1 MNNTTISLAVVEDV
15 ADSERNGGF
24 SASIT
29 SLGGAVRPVTYVS
42 PYVSNSEGAFI
53 AIPEEGTT
61 ILVCKPDENSSWYFL
76 GATFI
81 PEPGQ
86 AEGGA
91 IPDGKYVEPVERV
104 LPDLYRSRG
113 VPMQMAMKSP
123 TGAGIMMSEEY
134 TPGALGE
141 PGYFNNEAEITAS
154 INKKIKL
161 IESPGID
168 SIILD
173 SGNNSTITLSN
184 DPKAESLAH
193 GSVQIETLGPQKYL
207 NTGSQTDLVVGEGG
221 RELQLLNK
229 GNGVAW
235 GDGAIC
241 GNVNIQSYK
250 KDVNIFTQAEEGRI
264 FIECLNGGG
273 SNQVIEI
280 QTNGEGGAI
289 RIKTNGKVDIEASE
303 VGVQANSIDV
313 KANTAI
319 NMDAPTINLNGVVNA
334 PLVNAAFNGNITG
347 TAGYAVTAGLA
358 VVGTPIVVTVPAP
371 VVPPADPGI
380 GNTESYYGNDG
391 VTTY

>member
-134 TPGALGE
+134 TPGASGE

-184 DPKAESLAH
+184 DPKAKSLAH

-280 QTNGEGGAI
+280 QTNGDETCAI
-289 RIKTNGKVDIEASE
+289 RIKTNGKVDIDAQNI
-303 VGVQANSIDV
+303 GINATDSINI
-313 KANTAI
+313 KAGGAI
-319 NMDAPTINLNGVVNA
+319 NIEAGADLSLKSG
-334 PLVNAAFNGNITG
+334 G
-347 TAGYAVTAGLA
+347 TVFAD
-358 VVGTPIVVTVPAP
+358 GTPNIRLNEGGSSN
-371 VVPPADPGI
+371 ADPGI